1 MSALVIAVTVGRMWR
16 HIVTRVRE
24 LDPLVGDALLAAA
37 FALAGVIESMFVKS
51 GGHSRP
57 LTAVAAAA
65 VAVPLVWRRRH
76 TLASVVAFSV
86 VLAVVWQANTL
97 FIEKLAAP
105 FIAVLLLAY
114 TAGRHEP
121 SRRMWPELVVLAV
134 EVAAVG
140 GIRSL
145 GDIVWTVVLLGGPAL
160 AGRGIRSRVLL
171 QREMHDKAQ
180 RLEAER
186 DLRARRAVEDERARI
201 AAELQAVVANGL
213 SAMVVQAEAVPRL
226 FGTGQTATAAQ
237 ALEVIEETGRDA
249 LAEMRRLLG
258 VLRRD
263 DEGPALA
270 PQPTLARADALVTRM
285 QGEGLTAAVTVEGEQ
300 VPLSP
305 GVDLAGYRV
314 LQEALASAT
323 KAEGVSRTD
332 VSIVYGNDNVLIKV
346 RDDRATS
353 DGLDPEVMRALRER
367 VGLYGGVLRT
377 VSRQSGDG
385 FEVEARLP
393 IGGPR

>member
-1 MSALVIAVTVGRMWR
+1 MWR
-16 HIVTRVRE
+16 HVVTRVRE
-24 LDPLVGDALLAAA
+24 LDPLMGDTLLAAA
-37 FALAGVIESMFVKS
+37 FAVAGAIESMFVKS

-76 TLASVVAFSV
+76 TLTCVAVFSAG
-86 VLAVVWQANTL
+86 LAILWQADTL
-97 FIEKLAAP
+97 FIGHLTTP
-105 FIAVLLLAY
+105 FIMVLLLAY
-114 TAGRHEP
+114 TVGRHEP
-121 SRRMWPELVVLAV
+121 SRRMWAELAALVAVVV
-134 EVAAVG
+134 AVG
-140 GIRSL
+140 GIGSV
-145 GDIVWTVVLLGGPAL
+145 GDVVWTAVLLGGPAL

-171 QREMHDKAQ
+171 QREMQDKAR
-180 RLEAER
+180 RLDAER
-186 DLRARRAVEDERARI
+186 ELRARQAVEEERARI
-201 AAELQAVVANGL
+201 ASELQAVVANGL

-226 FGTGQTATAAQ
+226 FDTGRTATAAQ

-270 PQPTLARADALVTRM
+270 PQPTLARADALVARM
-285 QGEGLTAAVTVEGEQ
+285 QGEGLTTAVTVEGEQ

-323 KAEGVSRTD
+323 KADGVSRAD
-332 VSIVYGNDNVLIKV
+332 VSIVYGDGSVLVKV

-353 DGLDPEVMRALRER
+353 DGLDPEVMRALRDR
-367 VGLYGGVLRT
+367 VGLYGGVLRAA
-377 VSRQSGDG
+377 SRQAGEG

-393 IGGPR
+393 IGGPQ